1 MKDRVRVKLKSFDVG
16 LIERSVGAILE
27 ALSQHNVEVAGPVP
41 LPTKIEKF
49 TVNKSTFVHKKSRE
63 QFEMRTHKRLLD
75 ILSPSSVAMDALQRV
90 ELPAG
95 VDVEIR

>member
-1 MKDRVRVKLKSFDVG
+1 MKDRVRVRLKSFDVR
-16 LIERSVGAILE
+16 LIEQSVRSIVDTL
-27 ALSQHNVEVAGPVP
+27 QQYNVKVAGPIP
-41 LPTKIEKF
+41 LPTRIQKF
-49 TVNKSTFVHKKSRE
+49 TVNKSTFVNKKSRE

-75 ILSPSSVAMDALQRV
+75 IIDPPGTAMDALQRV